1 MEKFLWNLAG
11 VVLLVINIFC
21 LMVCLSSQDK
31 VWAIAMI
38 AVVAVDWLY
47 KTKRPTWVEV

>member
-11 VVLLVINIFC
+11 VVLFAINVFC
-21 LMVCLSSQDK
+21 LMVCIASQDK
-31 VWAIAMI
+31 AWAISLIVLA
-38 AVVAVDWLY
+38 AVDWLY